1 MYQYMCT
8 YFWPWTAVY
17 VYLGFFLPW
26 TAYIPMG
33 TPVTPKTPLSTQ
45 PPSRQRSEPY
55 SGSSTG
61 GGVNTPKVRPTV
73 VTQPSLEEF
82 EVIPPNPVFRDPPQ
96 PKNNK
101 QATSMQVA

>member
-1 MYQYMCT
+1 MCT
-8 YFWPWTAVY
+8 YFLPWTAVY
-17 VYLGFFLPW
+17 VYLFFLPW

-61 GGVNTPKVRPTV
+61 GGGITPKVRPTV

-82 EVIPPNPVFRDPPQ
+82 EVIPTNPVFRDPPQ
-96 PKNNK
+96 PINNK

>member
-1 MYQYMCT
+1 
-8 YFWPWTAVY
+8 
-17 VYLGFFLPW
+17 
-26 TAYIPMG
+26 MG

-61 GGVNTPKVRPTV
+61 GGGITPKVRPTV

-82 EVIPPNPVFRDPPQ
+82 EVIPANPVFKDPSL

-101 QATSMQVA
+101 QTTSIQVVW